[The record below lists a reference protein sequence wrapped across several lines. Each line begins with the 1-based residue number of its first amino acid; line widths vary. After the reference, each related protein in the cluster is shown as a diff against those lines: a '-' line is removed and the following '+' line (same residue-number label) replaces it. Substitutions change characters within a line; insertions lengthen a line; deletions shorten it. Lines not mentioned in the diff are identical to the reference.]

1 MQYGS
6 RVAHEFRLG
15 EHRTVDEVLQAVAD
29 IRQRGGEETRTA
41 LAINMARCGADLA
54 RRVRVTCTNACPR
67 VAVCSR
73 SQGFKRGGRAGAHKV
88 LVVITDGESH
98 DNAQLDDA
106 VARCKNDNITMYAI
120 AVRPRATKKKTQTN
134 CTTC

>member
-1 MQYGS
+1 MVQYGS

-54 RRVRVTCTNACPR
+54 RRVRVTCTKCVSACRRLLKGTGVQAWRPR
-67 VAVCSR
+67 RR
-73 SQGFKRGGRAGAHKV
+73 SQSFGGDHGRR
-88 LVVITDGESH
+88 IS
-98 DNAQLDDA
+98 
-106 VARCKNDNITMYAI
+106 
-120 AVRPRATKKKTQTN
+120 
-134 CTTC
+134 